1 MPRLHEHGGTGPRKL
16 STSRLLAWYEPR
28 RAAYPWRADPQ
39 PFGVL
44 VSEVM
49 LQQTQVSR
57 VVPAYLRFLA
67 RFPTPAALAA
77 APLADVLRAWK
88 GLGYNRRAAALWRA
102 AVVIVAEH
110 EGAVPSDPAALAA
123 LPGVGPYTAAAVASF
138 AFGATVPAIDTN
150 VHRVVARHRLGM
162 DPPGG
167 SAVRRAAEAWID
179 RGDPGAWNAALMD
192 LGREVCRPEPLCA
205 GCPLRRGCRFRA
217 RARAMPGGTGRPGR
231 RAEPFVGSMRQLRGR
246 IVDAVREAPS
256 VTVAEV
262 AARWGEPHERVAE
275 AVAALAG
282 EGLVRAGSGG
292 RITLGNGN

>member
-1 MPRLHEHGGTGPRKL
+1 MLRLHEHGGPGPRNL
-16 STSRLLAWYEPR
+16 SASRLLAWYEPR
-28 RAAYPWRADPQ
+28 RVAYPWRADPH
-39 PFGVL
+39 PYGVL
-44 VSEVM
+44 VSEMM

-57 VVPAYLRFLA
+57 VVPAYLRFLSL
-67 RFPTPAALAA
+67 FPTPAALAA

-102 AVVIVAEH
+102 AGVIVAEH
-110 EGAVPSDPAALAA
+110 AGAVPSDPAALAA

-138 AFGATVPAIDTN
+138 AFGAAVPAIDTN
-150 VHRVVARHRLGM
+150 VHRVVARHRLGL

-167 SAVRRAAEAWID
+167 VAVRRAAEAWID
-179 RGDPGAWNAALMD
+179 RADPGAWNAALMD

-217 RARAMPGGTGRPGR
+217 MPGGVRRPGR
-231 RAEPFVGSMRQLRGR
+231 RPEPFAGSMRQLRGR

-262 AARWGEPHERVAE
+262 AARWSEPHARVAE

-282 EGLVRAGSGG
+282 EGLVRADSGG
-292 RITLGNGN
+292 RISLGDGN